1 MSEVLKFNPSNT
13 ENVEP
18 LTLTPDAVAYIQ
30 KTIKQRGSGKG
41 LRLTVK
47 KTGCSGYAYLAEI
60 LDDVTAD
67 DRVFLAEDG
76 LLIAVPQS
84 VLDLVAGTRI
94 DYTQTNLKGGFEFD
108 NPKQKGV
115 CGCGESFTL

>member
-1 MSEVLKFNPSNT
+1 MLEVLKFNPSNT
-13 ENVEP
+13 QNIEP

-30 KTIKQRGSGKG
+30 KTINQRGSGQG

-47 KTGCSGYAYLAEI
+47 KTGCSGYAYLADI
-60 LDDVTAD
+60 LDEVAAD
-67 DRVFLAEDG
+67 DHVFSAEGG

-84 VLDLVAGTRI
+84 ALDLLEGTRI
-94 DYTQTNLKGGFEFD
+94 DYAQTSLNGGFKFD